1 MWWVFLGFWRSLN
14 LKHQLLLSVSLL
26 WFRKGVLH
34 PRAQIYIRKVPGSK
48 RFFTYSIFSSL
59 LPEEM
64 KWFGW
69 LNHSL
74 FLVFPQLLANY
85 FRFQVFKVNLTSL
98 FKTTGRDVGRVWD
111 VASKSASFLKAAIT
125 KPSIILK
132 VILQLFLFYGPGM
145 FWGPKGVKCLA
156 EICINSWEHCF
167 EEIHFILRLLC
178 IYEFG

>member
-1 MWWVFLGFWRSLN
+1 MWWVFLGFWRSFN
-14 LKHQLLLSVSLL
+14 LKHQLLLSISLL

-34 PRAQIYIRKVPGSK
+34 PRAQVCIPEVPWLLKVFYLFHFLFAVAWGNEV
-48 RFFTYSIFSSL
+48 I
-59 LPEEM
+59 
-64 KWFGW
+64 W
-69 LNHSL
+69 LAQP
-74 FLVFPQLLANY
+74 FLVFSISTAAGQLL
-85 FRFQVFKVNLTSL
+85 QVFKVNLTSL

-132 VILQLFLFYGPGM
+132 VILQLFLCYGPGR
-145 FWGPKGVKCLA
+145 FWGPEGAKCLT